1 MRREILIPPWVVI
14 VVFAVSNIAF
24 AESIIGTA
32 KGKVYHNH
40 PEKCSSA
47 KRIQSDNVTRFESR
61 ADAERAGRRQCRSC
75 AKIDKD
81 AAAKSEADTRTPSQ
95 PPSGGAS
102 KAVIPQKPVRL
113 ATDST
118 ATSQSGVRLPQLVHA
133 KRIIDGGTIELD
145 TGDKAGLL
153 GIVVPNRGQPA
164 ARDACRFIKEQTHD
178 RLLKLSLPAA
188 PGDTMVRDA
197 LGRWRVSINPQG
209 GRDLAGELVFQGY
222 AWLNRGRFTSR
233 SEEYSRLEEAAW
245 SAGRGIWRQLDG
257 DDGQRIVM
265 TGRGATEYHDK
276 KCAHV
281 PHLTDPMQLAI
292 NEARARRLV
301 PCDDYRAKGSER
313 SSQN

>member
-1 MRREILIPPWVVI
+1 MRRETIISRRVVI

-81 AAAKSEADTRTPSQ
+81 AAAKSDTDSRTSS
-95 PPSGGAS
+95 PPSSDARN
-102 KAVIPQKPVRL
+102 AVNPRTPVRL

-118 ATSQSGVRLPQLVHA
+118 ATLQSGLRLPQFVHA

-153 GIVVPNRGQPA
+153 GIVVPKRGQPA

-178 RLLKLSLPAA
+178 RLLKLSLPEA
-188 PGDTMVRDA
+188 PGGMMVRDA

-209 GRDLAGELVFQGY
+209 GRDLAGELLFQGY
-222 AWLNRGRFTSR
+222 AWLNRNRMTSR
-233 SEEYSRLEEAAW
+233 TEEYARLEEAAW
-245 SAGRGIWRQLDG
+245 SAGRGIWRQLEG
-257 DDGQRIVM
+257 DDGQRIVT

-281 PHLTDPMQLAI
+281 AHLTDPMQLAI

-301 PCDDYRAKGSER
+301 PCDDYRAKGTER
-313 SSQN
+313 SSQD